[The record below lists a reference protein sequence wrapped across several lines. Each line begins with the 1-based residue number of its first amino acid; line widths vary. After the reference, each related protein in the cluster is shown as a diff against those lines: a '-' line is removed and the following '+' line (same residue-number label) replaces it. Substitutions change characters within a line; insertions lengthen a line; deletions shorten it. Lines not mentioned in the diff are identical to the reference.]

1 MHFIIG
7 SRGSNLA
14 LWQAEWVR
22 RRLRE
27 SGYGAEIKVI
37 TTTGDRM
44 ASAALA
50 QPATKGLFIKEIEES
65 LLAGGIDLAVHS
77 FKDLPVDLPQELYV
91 AAVPE
96 REDARDAL
104 LTRSGV
110 TFSGL
115 PPQSSVGTSSP
126 RRESQLRSLRPDLK
140 IVPLRGNVDTRVR
153 KLERGDYDA
162 IVMAA
167 AGLHRLGLQDRITQ
181 YFAPSEICPAAGQG
195 ALAIEIRQEDDRV
208 AAAVQP
214 LDHAATR
221 SATCAE
227 RAMLR
232 RLGGGCQ
239 TPIAAYAVVTGSAI
253 QISGVVASPDGSR
266 ILRASIEG
274 AANDPEEAG
283 ARLAQKLIEKGA
295 STLFSALPAQ

>member
-7 SRGSNLA
+7 SRGSTLA

-22 RRLRE
+22 SRLRE
-27 SGYGAEIKVI
+27 AGDSAEIKVI

-44 ASAALA
+44 ASASLA
-50 QPATKGLFIKEIEES
+50 QPPAKGLFIKEIEES
-65 LLAGGIDLAVHS
+65 LLAGDVDLAVHS
-77 FKDLPVDLPQELYV
+77 LKDLPVDQPQGLYI
-91 AAVPE
+91 AAIPE

-110 TFSGL
+110 SFDNL

-126 RRESQLRSLRPDLK
+126 RRQSQLRSLRPDLK

-153 KLERGDYDA
+153 KLDRGDYDA

-167 AGLHRLGLQDRITQ
+167 AGLHRLGLQDRIAQ

-221 SATCAE
+221 S
-227 RAMLR
+227 
-232 RLGGGCQ
+232 
-239 TPIAAYAVVTGSAI
+239 
-253 QISGVVASPDGSR
+253 
-266 ILRASIEG
+266 
-274 AANDPEEAG
+274 
-283 ARLAQKLIEKGA
+283 
-295 STLFSALPAQ
+295 